1 MSAITLPNATNPA
14 FIPQKT
20 ASEVLDEE
28 KRIKT
33 RVSKKVPSKDVDFGD
48 ELFSTTYVPENQ
60 SEIEQVLD
68 IMRKHQSLISL
79 TRKDTKTFE
88 STFLKLQQLVRGEFL
103 YAYTWD
109 KTWFNRVASKFPVT
123 DLKFDWDGLIAR
135 VNDVLDYVC
144 ERQRYG
150 YWWPSKKNGKVGKA
164 SLSNFL
170 AVPMKS
176 GNWWS
181 PFLEI
186 SCGDCVTPK
195 MLRTSLGEK
204 ICKKLDEILQ
214 DVWFAQDFNT
224 MVNFYKN
231 VVSLKRRHE
240 NMTRGVSGSQSYY
253 LSSFVQFLEEIRK
266 CNLETGCVGPNFIG
280 PWSNKWSVLKSWFW
294 KVHEV
299 AI

>member
-1 MSAITLPNATNPA
+1 MSTITLPNAVNPV
-14 FIPQKT
+14 FIPQKS
-20 ASEVLDEE
+20 AREALDEE
-28 KRIKT
+28 RQINT
-33 RVSKKVPSKDVDFGD
+33 RASKKTLSETPDFED

-60 SEIEQVLD
+60 SEIEQVLE
-68 IMRKHQSLISL
+68 IMRKHQDVISV
-79 TRKDTKTFE
+79 TRKDSKTFQ

-109 KTWFNRVASKFPVT
+109 RTWFNRVAGKFPVT
-123 DLKFDWDGLIAR
+123 DLKFDWDSLIAR

-144 ERQRYG
+144 ERQKYG
-150 YWWPSKKNGKVGKA
+150 YWWPSKKNSKMAKA

-204 ICKKLDEILQ
+204 VCQKLDEILQ
-214 DVWFAQDFNT
+214 DVWFTKDFNT
-224 MVNFYKN
+224 MVNFYKS
-231 VVSLKRRHE
+231 VVSLKRRCDLVY
-240 NMTRGVSGSQSYY
+240 RGLTGEQSYY
-253 LSSFVQFLEEIRK
+253 LSSFVKFLDEIRK

-280 PWSNKWSVLKSWFW
+280 PWSNKWSVLKDWFR

-299 AI
+299 EI